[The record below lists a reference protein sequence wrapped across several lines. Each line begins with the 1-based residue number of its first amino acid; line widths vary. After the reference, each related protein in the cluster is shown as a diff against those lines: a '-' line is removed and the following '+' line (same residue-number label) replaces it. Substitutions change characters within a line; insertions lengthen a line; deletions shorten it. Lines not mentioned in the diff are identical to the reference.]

1 MKHLKLFTALALTA
15 AMTVSLAGCQG
26 KAASSPDAGT
36 QTAAD
41 SGETDSN
48 GSASKEADAKAP
60 ADGQTVRLLANG
72 RLPYGIY
79 ASKTLTL
86 DLNGHSLD
94 GYSLNVGGLG
104 DGGFNDSML
113 AGVEAAK
120 ADYGIE
126 YQLVEPKEISEFEA
140 NFTDLSASGKYDLI
154 IGGGFD
160 AVEALQKVAS
170 EFPEQRY
177 LFVDGEVTGCDNVTS
192 VLFKDNEKTYLVGT
206 VAGLNTKTNKIG
218 MVVGVDSPS
227 QNIFVAGYMAG
238 AKAANPDVE
247 VIVKYVGSFA
257 DTTTAKELALA
268 EADAGADV
276 IFAAAGG
283 SGLGVFNAA
292 QQGTF
297 KAIGADV
304 NQCLIDPDHIML
316 SAIRKIDVVIK
327 DGIKSAIDGTL
338 EGGTMVPG
346 LKEDALGITNEG
358 SKVEIDPAS
367 LDAAQTAKD
376 KIISGEITVPSTID
390 EVK

>member
-48 GSASKEADAKAP
+48 SSASKEADAKAP
-60 ADGQTVRLLANG
+60 ADGQTVPSGGSEPFKVALMI
-72 RLPYGIY
+72 GI
-79 ASKTLTL
+79 
-86 DLNGHSLD
+86 
-94 GYSLNVGGLG
+94 GGLG

-177 LFVDGEVTGCDNVTS
+177 LFVDGEVTGCDNV
-192 VLFKDNEKTYLVGT
+192 KTYLVGT

>member
-1 MKHLKLFTALALTA
+1 M
-15 AMTVSLAGCQG
+15 
-26 KAASSPDAGT
+26 
-36 QTAAD
+36 
-41 SGETDSN
+41 
-48 GSASKEADAKAP
+48 
-60 ADGQTVRLLANG
+60 
-72 RLPYGIY
+72 
-79 ASKTLTL
+79 
-86 DLNGHSLD
+86 
-94 GYSLNVGGLG
+94 
-104 DGGFNDSML
+104 
-113 AGVEAAK
+113 
-120 ADYGIE
+120 
-126 YQLVEPKEISEFEA
+126 EPKEISEFEA

-367 LDAAQTAKD
+367 LDAAQAAKD

>member
-1 MKHLKLFTALALTA
+1 MRNIKRFTALALTA
-15 AMTVSLAGCQG
+15 AMALSLTACGG
-26 KAASSPDAGT
+26 KS
-36 QTAAD
+36 QTAGQPDNPSSQA
-41 SGETDSN
+41 
-48 GSASKEADAKAP
+48 ADAEPFRA
-60 ADGQTVRLLANG
+60 AIMI
-72 RLPYGIY
+72 GI
-79 ASKTLTL
+79 
-86 DLNGHSLD
+86 
-94 GYSLNVGGLG
+94 GGLG
-104 DGGFNDSML
+104 DGGFNDSMI
-113 AGVEAAK
+113 AGMEAAK

-170 EFPEQRY
+170 EFPEQKY
-177 LFVDGEVTGCDNVTS
+177 FFVDGEVTGCDNVTS

-218 MVVGVDSPS
+218 MVAGVDSPS
-227 QNIFVAGYMAG
+227 QNVFVAGYMAG

-268 EADAGADV
+268 EAEAGADI

-292 QQGTF
+292 QQGSF
-297 KAIGADV
+297 HAIGADV
-304 NQCLIDPDHIML
+304 NQCVVDPDHIML
-316 SAIRKIDVVIK
+316 SAVRKIDVVIK
-327 DGIKSAIDGTL
+327 DGIKSALDGSL

-346 LKEDALGITNEG
+346 LAEDALGITNEG
-358 SKVEIDPAS
+358 SNVAIDAAS
-367 LDAAQTAKD
+367 LEAAQTART
-376 KIISGEITVPSTID
+376 KIIAGEITVPSTID

>member
-1 MKHLKLFTALALTA
+1 MKNLNRFTALALTGIVA
-15 AMTVSLAGCQG
+15 LSLAACGGGKTGQSSQTAVSETQASEA
-26 KAASSPDAGT
+26 KAAPEGGALT
-36 QTAAD
+36 E
-41 SGETDSN
+41 SGGEPFRVALMV
-48 GSASKEADAKAP
+48 G
-60 ADGQTVRLLANG
+60 
-72 RLPYGIY
+72 
-79 ASKTLTL
+79 
-86 DLNGHSLD
+86 
-94 GYSLNVGGLG
+94 VGGIG

-113 AGVEAAK
+113 AGVKNAE

-126 YQLVEPKEISEFEA
+126 YQLVEPKEVSEFEA

-170 EFPEQRY
+170 EFPEQKY
-177 LFVDGEVTGCDNVTS
+177 LFVDGEVADCDNVTS

-206 VAGLNTKTNKIG
+206 VAALNTKTNKIG

-227 QNIFVAGYMAG
+227 QNVFVAGYMAG

-247 VIVKYVGSFA
+247 VMVKYVGSFA

-268 EADAGADV
+268 ESEAGADI

-292 QQGTF
+292 QQGGF

-304 NQCLIDPDHIML
+304 NQCLIDPDSIML

-327 DGIKSAIDGTL
+327 DGVKSAIDGTL

-358 SKVEIDPAS
+358 SNVEIDPAS
-367 LDAAQTAKD
+367 LAAADTARE
-376 KIISGEITVPSTID
+376 KIIAGEITVPSTID

>member
-1 MKHLKLFTALALTA
+1 MKHLKLFAALALTA

-36 QTAAD
+36 QAAAD
-41 SGETDSN
+41 SGQTDSN
-48 GSASKEADAKAP
+48 GSASGEAGAKAP
-60 ADGQTVRLLANG
+60 ADGQAAPGGGSEPFKVALMI
-72 RLPYGIY
+72 GI
-79 ASKTLTL
+79 
-86 DLNGHSLD
+86 
-94 GYSLNVGGLG
+94 GGLG

-247 VIVKYVGSFA
+247 VIVKYVGLS
-257 DTTTAKELALA
+257 
-268 EADAGADV
+268 
-276 IFAAAGG
+276 
-283 SGLGVFNAA
+283 
-292 QQGTF
+292 
-297 KAIGADV
+297 
-304 NQCLIDPDHIML
+304 LIHI
-316 SAIRKIDVVIK
+316 
-327 DGIKSAIDGTL
+327 
-338 EGGTMVPG
+338 
-346 LKEDALGITNEG
+346 
-358 SKVEIDPAS
+358 
-367 LDAAQTAKD
+367 
-376 KIISGEITVPSTID
+376 
-390 EVK
+390 

>member
-1 MKHLKLFTALALTA
+1 MKHFKLLTALALTA
-15 AMTVSLAGCQG
+15 AMTVSLTACQG
-26 KAASSPDAGT
+26 KSASSPAAET
-36 QTAAD
+36 QAASDSKAEDSKAAD
-41 SGETDSN
+41 SNGADS
-48 GSASKEADAKAP
+48 GKADSKAP
-60 ADGQTVRLLANG
+60 ADGQAAQSSTSEPFKVALMI
-72 RLPYGIY
+72 GI
-79 ASKTLTL
+79 
-86 DLNGHSLD
+86 
-94 GYSLNVGGLG
+94 GGLG

-257 DTTTAKELALA
+257 DTAKELALA
-268 EADAGADV
+268 EADAGADI